1 MFKKIINMNNF
12 NFNVNNFNFRNEYFL
27 QLIQKDLQLQ
37 CIYTLSCCL
46 YMFFLTL
53 QLLLFLVIFRHCYFS
68 AIDKAIS
75 DYIVKKIIY
84 DRYVTFISWTNKD
97 YYTLLLFYIDS
108 LRLCCHIKPG
118 RSQNFSY
125 SRGFPSLHW
134 FLILILANEAFYGW
148 SEKHVKV

>member
-1 MFKKIINMNNF
+1 M
-12 NFNVNNFNFRNEYFL
+12 NNFNFRNEYFL

-75 DYIVKKIIY
+75 DYIVKKKKSTI
-84 DRYVTFISWTNKD
+84 DMWLISWTNKD
-97 YYTLLLFYIDS
+97 YYTLLLFHIDS

>member
-1 MFKKIINMNNF
+1 M
-12 NFNVNNFNFRNEYFL
+12 NNFNFRNEYFL

-53 QLLLFLVIFRHCYFS
+53 QLLLFLVIFRHYYFS

-75 DYIVKKIIY
+75 DYIVKKIKTIIHY
-84 DRYVTFISWTNKD
+84 FFFSY
-97 YYTLLLFYIDS
+97 LDS

-134 FLILILANEAFYGW
+134 FLILILANEAFYG
-148 SEKHVKV
+148 